1 MKVKEEEISEVDELL
16 AELIERVAGEIG
28 LVIYS
33 MGLEEE
39 FTDEQIANEL
49 GVEINEVRKA
59 LFALYEIGLASY
71 RRVKD
76 DDTGWIEYFWKLNY
90 DKEKEVL
97 LRELTK
103 TKRNLEEKLKEEDQ
117 SVYYLCKNG
126 CVKVSYEEAME
137 YNFMCPKCGG
147 MLEYLD
153 NTKAVEAIKKELE
166 HLEKLIKLIS

>member
-1 MKVKEEEISEVDELL
+1 MKVKEEAISEVDELL
-16 AELIERVAGEIG
+16 AELIERVAGEMG

-59 LFALYEIGLASY
+59 LFALYEVGLASY

-76 DDTGWIEYFWKLNY
+76 DDTGWIEYYWKMNY
-90 DKEKEVL
+90 EKEREVL

-103 TKRNLEEKLKEEDQ
+103 TKRKLEEKLKEEDL

-137 YNFMCPKCGG
+137 LNFACPRCGS

-166 HLEKLIKLIS
+166 NLERLIRLIS